1 MVVRTLQTIGRPPR
15 KIEAPVQRGGAFK
28 SFGMCVGVENY
39 EILVCL
45 VGPRRDGYHN
55 RRVVVRSPSGL
66 SKIVPRGGI
75 SPIMG
80 VPPGC
85 IGTRSIV
92 ESPAWPRLFAEEAK
106 SPRPRRLFDLASVG
120 RMIA

>member
-1 MVVRTLQTIGRPPR
+1 MVERTLQTIGRPPR
-15 KIEAPVQRGGAFK
+15 KIEARARWGEAFK
-28 SFGMCVGVENY
+28 SFRMCAGAENY

-66 SKIVPRGGI
+66 SKLVPRGGV

-92 ESPAWPRLFAEEAK
+92 EGPAWPRLL
-106 SPRPRRLFDLASVG
+106 RLG
-120 RMIA
+120 GE